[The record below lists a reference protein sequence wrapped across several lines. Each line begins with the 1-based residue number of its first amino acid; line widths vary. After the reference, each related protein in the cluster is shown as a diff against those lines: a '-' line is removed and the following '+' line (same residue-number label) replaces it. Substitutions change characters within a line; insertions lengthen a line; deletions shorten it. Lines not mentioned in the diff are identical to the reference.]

1 MEMYYDLGA
10 IRLLSI
16 KETATRGE
24 NKWGR
29 NVKPKFRRRLKNKRR
44 LTDSN
49 RRHRRTVQT
58 SGRENVNRTE
68 TRSIRSSDDGRIRS
82 LLLRQNTILPAGL
95 CRRPDTR
102 WRRDPDGA
110 TIGLGRVVVVA
121 ARENEREPLTRSRRK
136 SDENTWHAPEYSR
149 FPHNT
154 SSPGTLLRP
163 SVFTACARDPTDGG
177 GIKRAHAERSTVI
190 FTTKY
195 PSGWWRGVA
204 KSVLNLTCLS
214 VFFVQPT
221 TRIRRILC
229 FDDRT
234 RCVLLCYVTE
244 YRRRA
249 FHSVLT
255 ETRVRIV
262 TLVAWLGR
270 EPFEE
275 EKLKRASFYRQP
287 KKRPP

>member
-1 MEMYYDLGA
+1 M
-10 IRLLSI
+10 
-16 KETATRGE
+16 
-24 NKWGR
+24 
-29 NVKPKFRRRLKNKRR
+29 KPKFRRRLKNKRR

-163 SVFTACARDPTDGG
+163 SVFTACARDPADGG

-262 TLVAWLGR
+262 DPGRVAGEGAVRRGEIKTRVVLS
-270 EPFEE
+270 PA
-275 EKLKRASFYRQP
+275 EKKTPVKIDERFFP
-287 KKRPP
+287 